1 MMSMADG
8 GGSAAGQQVLH
19 DLMII
24 KWCDVA
30 FGVNN
35 HRGFDVGLISAE
47 NHLTGGPGCD
57 ILIMK
62 LRVSLKCVKHPL
74 DTRRTW
80 L

>member
-35 HRGFDVGLISAE
+35 HRGFDVGLISLE
-47 NHLTGGPGCD
+47 DYIVFINTLFFNNN
-57 ILIMK
+57 L
-62 LRVSLKCVKHPL
+62 LWEYV
-74 DTRRTW
+74 
-80 L
+80 